1 MQRFKDIMM
10 LRFLIQAGFSASV
23 LALCIFMLATDR
35 ADTDKEQALYWSG
48 LTGTVANWLPSPQFP
63 EELKPKTKRRT
74 SKPKPRAKP
83 DDSDK

>member
-1 MQRFKDIMM
+1 MM

-63 EELKPKTKRRT
+63 EEFS
-74 SKPKPRAKP
+74 SKPKRRPRKP
-83 DDSDK
+83 EDSDK